1 MSTMTLHLTDL
12 VDGAAAVRSR
22 ETAEAKREFSPYRD
36 GLKRF
41 IDVAITG
48 LSAVVWLPAI
58 LVLAAIV
65 ALDGHN
71 PFYTQRRVGRDGR
84 VFRMIKLRTMVVNAE
99 QELANYIASNE
110 DARREWETTQK
121 LKRDPRITSI
131 GRVLRRTSM
140 DELPQLLNV
149 LMGDMSIV
157 GPRPFME
164 NQKGLY
170 PGLGYYR
177 VRPGI
182 TGLWQVSERND
193 SAFAYRAVLDDE
205 YERTLS
211 MQNDFS
217 ILKRTVGAVLSCT
230 GY

>member
-1 MSTMTLHLTDL
+1 MTLHVSDIAEHVSAPAHTIERKSS
-12 VDGAAAVRSR
+12 AQKVRV
-22 ETAEAKREFSPYRD
+22 YRD
-36 GLKRF
+36 GLKRAF
-41 IDVAITG
+41 DLTASLVT
-48 LSAVVWLPAI
+48 AVVWLPVI
-58 LVLAAIV
+58 LVLAALV
-65 ALDGHN
+65 STDGRS

-84 VFRMIKLRTMVVNAE
+84 VFRIVKLRTMVPDADAALSKYLDENPDAKAEWNA
-99 QELANYIASNE
+99 
-110 DARREWETTQK
+110 TQK
-121 LKRDPRITSI
+121 LKNDPRITKV
-131 GRVLRRTSM
+131 GQVLRVTSM

-149 LMGDMSIV
+149 LVGDMSLV

-182 TGLWQVSERND
+182 TGLWQVSDRND

-211 MQNDFS
+211 LGTDLN
-217 ILKRTVGAVLSCT
+217 ILKKTVRAVMSCT